1 MNSNTINA
9 ISYTDTSGSPYRE
22 IKGLME
28 YLCCGRNKAMQIGIE
43 SGAKKKIGR
52 RVIYDLRKIDAYME
66 TLDCNEVNQEE
77 SLPADENIIR
87 QTKEARSEYNR
98 QRDNIRNIGE

>member
-1 MNSNTINA
+1 MIPNTNTAVPYIDA
-9 ISYTDTSGSPYRE
+9 SGSPYRE

-28 YLCCGRNKAMQIGIE
+28 YLCCGRNKAMQIGID

-66 TLDCNEVNQEE
+66 TLDCNESDPDSSTLDIDVVIAETKKARADYNQH
-77 SLPADENIIR
+77 
-87 QTKEARSEYNR
+87 RS
-98 QRDNIRNIGE
+98 